1 MRGDITK
8 YLFIDSAVDSGRV
21 SLPSQPFACIDNETM
36 AFTLLNFTMRRNWPQ
51 INQTNNR
58 FYIYL
63 RDSQTFYETIV
74 PPGDYADYASIT
86 TALNDAIVA
95 TIGSNA
101 SLSTEVQSITATH
114 TASTR
119 MFVFTI
125 QMANGATANLSD
137 VEIRCYHIKDG
148 NVPTGMTREGAYS
161 DSYEV
166 LGANALKKDEDCYAG
181 IDRRYDNAAE
191 KGPRRFYGD
200 QPVIGVYTIHWVS
213 AGARRRE

>member
-63 RDSQTFYETIV
+63 RDSQTFYETIL
-74 PPGDYADYASIT
+74 PAGDYADYASIT

-95 TIGSNA
+95 HIGKSRNFRA
-101 SLSTEVQSITATH
+101 HRPLRPSKSFQS
-114 TASTR
+114 R
-119 MFVFTI
+119 VFCP
-125 QMANGATANLSD
+125 S
-137 VEIRCYHIKDG
+137 
-148 NVPTGMTREGAYS
+148 
-161 DSYEV
+161 
-166 LGANALKKDEDCYAG
+166 
-181 IDRRYDNAAE
+181 
-191 KGPRRFYGD
+191 
-200 QPVIGVYTIHWVS
+200 WV
-213 AGARRRE
+213 